1 MISSGEGQCPGIMLR
16 NVFCEQIAAG
26 GMSTVIDESMCTGE
40 KPEAQKACSEDGDES
55 DSMSAPKVS
64 RYFFF
69 KLADLM
75 RSIKT
80 NGASKNRDSWV
91 FLPVI

>member
-1 MISSGEGQCPGIMLR
+1 MTMEIVVDYPQGKTFVLTAF
-16 NVFCEQIAAG
+16 V
-26 GMSTVIDESMCTGE
+26 
-40 KPEAQKACSEDGDES
+40 
-55 DSMSAPKVS
+55 KVNI
-64 RYFFF
+64 F

-91 FLPVI
+91 LGFL